1 MINHEAQGL
10 KTQMTTD
17 EENGEP
23 GKDWWFGKHVSSLKV
38 SGSFNTS
45 LPEKEILV

>member
-17 EENGEP
+17 EKNGKQA
-23 GKDWWFGKHVSSLKV
+23 GKDYGDLESMCPL
-38 SGSFNTS
+38 
-45 LPEKEILV
+45 